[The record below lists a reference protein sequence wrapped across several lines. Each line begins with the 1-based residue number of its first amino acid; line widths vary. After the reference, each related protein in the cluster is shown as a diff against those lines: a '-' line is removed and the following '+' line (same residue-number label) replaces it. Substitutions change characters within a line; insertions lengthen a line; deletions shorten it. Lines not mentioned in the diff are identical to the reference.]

1 VQQLVER
8 RNGEARIK
16 TTPYWWEDVPRP
28 APTTGALP
36 KSVDVLVIGSGYTGL
51 SAARETAKAG
61 RSTLVIDAEDLGY
74 GCSSR
79 NGGQISTSIKP
90 AYDEL
95 SGRHNQDLAFR
106 IRREGIESL
115 AWFKELV
122 ASSGID
128 CDYREAGRFH
138 GAHAQKYFKEL
149 ATAAKSQPKGLEVP
163 FEMVPRAEQH
173 REIASDRYFGGAVM
187 AKHGHVHPGKYH
199 AGLLRLAEKAG
210 VAFVSHCPATA
221 IDRSGSGFT
230 VRTPKGDVAARDV
243 LIATN
248 GYSGPLSPWHRRRVI
263 PIGSY
268 ILATEPLEGGAKR
281 YIPKDRAVSDS
292 KRIVVYFRQTP
303 DGQRILFGGRAR
315 LAEKDP
321 LVALPA
327 LHAMMTDIFPSLKG
341 TGVSHTWVGFVAYT
355 FDTLPH
361 LGKHEGIHYC
371 MGYCGS
377 GVTLASYF
385 GTRIGQQI
393 AGKAEGKTA
402 LDGLAFPTRP
412 LYGGKPWFL
421 APSVGVY
428 RVLDRMGV

>member
-1 VQQLVER
+1 MQQLVER
-8 RNGEARIK
+8 DNRPARIK

-51 SAARETAKAG
+51 SAARETAEAA
-61 RSTLVIDAEDLGY
+61 RSTLVIDAEDLGF

-79 NGGQISTSIKP
+79 NGGQIGTSIKP
-90 AYDEL
+90 DFDTL
-95 SGRHNQDLAFR
+95 RGRYNEDIAFR

-122 ASSGID
+122 GSRGID

-138 GAHAQKYFKEL
+138 GAHAEKYFKEL
-149 ATAAKSQPKGLEVP
+149 VEVSKSMPKGLEVP
-163 FEMVPRAEQH
+163 MEIVPRSEQH
-173 REIASDRYFGGAVM
+173 KEIASDRYFGGALF
-187 AKHGHVHPGKYH
+187 AKHGHIHPGKYH
-199 AGLLRLAEKAG
+199 AGLLKLAEKAG
-210 VAFVSHCPATA
+210 VTFVSHCPATA
-221 IDRSGSGFT
+221 IERSGQGFI
-230 VRTPKGDVAARDV
+230 VRTAKGDVAARDV

-248 GYSGPLSPWHRRRVI
+248 GYSGALSPWHRRRVI

-268 ILATEPLEGGAKR
+268 ILATEPLAGGAKKH
-281 YIPKDRAVSDS
+281 IPKDRAVSDS
-292 KRIVVYFRQTP
+292 KRIVVYFRGSP
-303 DGQRILFGGRAR
+303 DGSRILFGGRAR
-315 LAEKDP
+315 LSEKDP

-327 LHAMMTDIFPSLKG
+327 LHGLMTDIFPSLKG
-341 TGVSHTWVGFVAYT
+341 IGISHTWVGFVAYT

-361 LGKHEGIHYC
+361 LGKQDGIHYC

-385 GTRIGQQI
+385 GARIGQQI
-393 AGKAEGKTA
+393 VGKAEGKTS
-402 LDGLAFPTRP
+402 LDGIAFPTRP

-421 APSVGVY
+421 APSIATY